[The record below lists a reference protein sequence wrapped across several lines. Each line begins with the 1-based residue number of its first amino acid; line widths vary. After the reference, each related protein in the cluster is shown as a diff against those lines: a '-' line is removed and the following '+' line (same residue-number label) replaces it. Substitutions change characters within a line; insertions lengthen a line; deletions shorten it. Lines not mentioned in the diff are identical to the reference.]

1 MAGRIKQSLF
11 RSFRKL
17 ETDVHQLTYLFWEC
31 TARCNLNCLHCGSD
45 CSKSRLIPDMPAA
58 DFLAALDT
66 ISDKSNLIT
75 VVMTGGE
82 PLLRDDL
89 EKTGIEIRKRGM
101 RWAIVTNGY
110 FYDKQRHDALLS
122 AGLGALTISLD
133 GLENSH
139 NRLRNSSK
147 SFERACR
154 AITLAASAERL
165 NFDVVT
171 CVNPGNIIELEE
183 IYTLLLSMNVKAW
196 RLFTIAPIG
205 RAAGNSDL
213 LLNNLQ
219 FKNLMDFIVA
229 KRRQKQMDVKFSCE
243 GYVGSYETKVRDSF
257 FFCRA
262 GINIGSILADG
273 SISACPNIDRSFVQ
287 GNIYRDNFFD
297 VWNNRY
303 QAFRDRQ
310 WAAKGTCDGCPD
322 FRNCLG
328 NGLHLWH
335 GDKENVLVCYKDK
348 LNEADKTETK
358 INRTHNVKRFSRF
371 RPVSI
376 RLFSFH

>member
-1 MAGRIKQSLF
+1 MFSIIKQQLF
-11 RSFRKL
+11 RRFRESVTKQHKL
-17 ETDVHQLTYLFWEC
+17 SYLFWEC

-45 CSKSRLIPDMPAA
+45 CSKNSHIPDMPAA
-58 DFLAALDT
+58 DFLKALDT
-66 ISDKSNLIT
+66 IPKTGKLIT

-101 RWAIVTNGY
+101 RWGIVSNGY
-110 FYDKQRHDALLS
+110 LYDEKRHNALLS
-122 AGLGALTISLD
+122 AGMGALTISLD
-133 GLENSH
+133 GLEKSH
-139 NRLRNSSK
+139 NRLRNSAG
-147 SFERACR
+147 SFERASK
-154 AITLAASAERL
+154 AIALAASSSRL

-171 CVNPGNIIELEE
+171 CVNPGNTGELEE

-213 LLNNLQ
+213 LLNDVQ

-243 GYVGSYETKVRDSF
+243 GYVGPYETKIRDGY

-262 GINIGSILADG
+262 GINIASILADG

-287 GNIYRDNFFD
+287 GNIYTDNFYE
-297 VWNNRY
+297 VWQSRFG
-303 QAFRDRQ
+303 AFRDRN
-310 WAAKGTCDGCPD
+310 WARRGQCAGCND
-322 FRNCLG
+322 FGNCLG

-335 GDKENVLVCYKDK
+335 GDKENVLVCYRDK
-348 LNEADKTETK
+348 L
-358 INRTHNVKRFSRF
+358 S
-371 RPVSI
+371 
-376 RLFSFH
+376 